1 MSSPPR
7 VLVSGYYGCGNAG
20 DEAMLAGLIEGFR
33 QLAPQA
39 ELVVLS
45 GNPAGTTA
53 EHAVMAVP
61 RGLRSTWRQ
70 VRMSD
75 LLVSGGGGLLQDV
88 TSWRSPLYYL
98 AVMQF
103 ARWARRP
110 AVGAPPVACIG
121 QSVGPLRRPLIRRL
135 ARAVLSGVQVIA
147 VRDERS
153 REAVRELGLGREA
166 EVTAD
171 LAFLLPAPKEDEIA
185 GARRLVGLPEEAGPV
200 AAIALRPSPA
210 EGPRDLASRLGAA
223 IGGAC
228 DELGLKP
235 VLLAMQRSQDLGFAR
250 LAAAAMPVEAVIAPP
265 MSARQLLA
273 LTAGCDLVIGM
284 RLHALIFAAL
294 AGVPLVGISYDPKVD
309 GLMEQLG
316 LRAATSVE
324 RLDGSALSRSIIET
338 WERRGEMARSLAGRA
353 ERLRA
358 MALRNVELALSA
370 LPRQGQ

>member
-1 MSSPPR
+1 
-7 VLVSGYYGCGNAG
+7 
-20 DEAMLAGLIEGFR
+20 
-33 QLAPQA
+33 
-39 ELVVLS
+39 
-45 GNPAGTTA
+45 
-53 EHAVMAVP
+53 
-61 RGLRSTWRQ
+61 
-70 VRMSD
+70 
-75 LLVSGGGGLLQDV
+75 
-88 TSWRSPLYYL
+88 
-98 AVMQF
+98 
-103 ARWARRP
+103 
-110 AVGAPPVACIG
+110 
-121 QSVGPLRRPLIRRL
+121 
-135 ARAVLSGVQVIA
+135 
-147 VRDERS
+147 
-153 REAVRELGLGREA
+153 VRELGLAREV

-185 GARRLVGLPEEAGPV
+185 AARRLVGLPEEAGPV

-228 DELGLKP
+228 DELRLKP
-235 VLLAMQRSQDLGFAR
+235 VLLAMQCSQDLGFAR
-250 LAAAAMPVEAVIAPP
+250 SAAAAMPVEAVIAPP

-284 RLHALIFAAL
+284 RLHALIFGAL

-316 LRAATSVE
+316 LAAATSVE
-324 RLDGSALSRSIIET
+324 RLDDSALSRSIVEA
-338 WERRGEMARSLAGRA
+338 WQRRGEMARPLADRA